1 MSQRPDPNRPV
12 TEAAHPGAAR
22 LDELP
27 TRALVELMND
37 EDARVAPA
45 VRGELD
51 AIAQAIDAIAARL
64 CDGGRLFYVG
74 AGTSGRLGVLDASE
88 CPPTFGTPPELVQG
102 LIAGGEAALTR
113 AREGAEDAEEPAR
126 EELRARGLA
135 ARDAVVGISASGTT
149 PFVLAALG
157 HARALGA
164 LTVALSCNR
173 DTPLARAAAIAIA
186 PVVGPEVVAG
196 STRLKAGT
204 ATKLVLNLLS
214 TGVMVRLGRVQG
226 HHMVDLRATN
236 QKLRERAERMVA
248 ELCNVSRERARE
260 LLAAHGNSVR
270 AAVAAEQGGAARSA
284 NGASAPAAALHG
296 AASGWIAGVDGGGS
310 KTAIALAAPVGSERA
325 VAPLRLAQPCNFA
338 SDFEGALAAVEE
350 ALAVASA
357 ASDRPNAPLAALVV
371 AAAGTGDPQLRARAI
386 ERLRARGVA
395 ERVALLHDAAP
406 LLMASAPDAAGIALL
421 SGTGSFAFGRDRA
434 GATARA
440 GGLGA
445 LLGDDGS
452 AYELGRAALR
462 AAARAADGRGAKLAL
477 VRAVFAAVGSE
488 EARAIVRYAW
498 EMRSPARIAE
508 LAPLVTQAADAG
520 DPTAQR
526 LVERA
531 ANELALMAKTV
542 ARALA
547 WKGPLPLLLSGGVF
561 DHAPTLRRGVVAA
574 LQGMGVAVE
583 VLPVG
588 DPALGALALA
598 RELQAGRLDAA
609 RWFPD

>member
-45 VRGELD
+45 VRGEID

-64 CDGGRLFYVG
+64 RDGGRLFYVG

-126 EELRARGLA
+126 EELRARGLT

-149 PFVLAALG
+149 PFVRAALD
-157 HARALGA
+157 HARSIGA
-164 LTVALSCNR
+164 LTIALTCNR

-196 STRLKAGT
+196 STRLKAGS

-270 AAVAAEQGGAARSA
+270 AAVAAHGGAAA
-284 NGASAPAAALHG
+284 NGGVAPAIARPPAT
-296 AASGWIAGVDGGGS
+296 AGWIAGIDGGGS

-386 ERLRARGVA
+386 ERLRARGLA
-395 ERVALLHDAAP
+395 ERIALLHDAAP
-406 LLMASAPDAAGIALL
+406 LLMASAPDAAAIALL

-477 VRAVFAAVGSE
+477 VRSVFAAVGSE
-488 EARAIVRYAW
+488 EARAIVRFAW
-498 EMRSPARIAE
+498 ELRTPARIAE

-547 WKGPLPLLLSGGVF
+547 WKGRLPLLLSGGVF
-561 DHAPTLRRGVVAA
+561 DHAPTLRRSVVAA
-574 LQGMGVAVE
+574 LQGMGVAVD
-583 VLPVG
+583 VLPNG
-588 DPALGALALA
+588 DAAQGALALA

>member
-22 LDELP
+22 LEELP

-64 CDGGRLFYVG
+64 RDGGRLFYVG

-149 PFVLAALG
+149 PFVRAALD
-157 HARALGA
+157 HARSVGA

-226 HHMVDLRATN
+226 HYMVDLRATN

-248 ELCNVSRERARE
+248 ELCSVSRERARE

-270 AAVAAEQGGAARSA
+270 AAVAAHGGAAASG
-284 NGASAPAAALHG
+284 GAAPGVARPPAAA
-296 AASGWIAGVDGGGS
+296 GWIAGIDGGGS

-357 ASDRPNAPLAALVV
+357 ASDRPSAPLAALVV

-386 ERLRARGVA
+386 ERLRARGLA

-406 LLMASAPDAAGIALL
+406 LLTASAPDAAGVALL
-421 SGTGSFAFGRDRA
+421 SGTGSFAFGRDRS

-477 VRAVFAAVGSE
+477 VRSVFAAVGSD

-498 EMRSPARIAE
+498 ELRSPARIAE

-542 ARALA
+542 ARALV
-547 WKGPLPLLLSGGVF
+547 WKGRLPLLLSGGVF
-561 DHAPTLRRGVVAA
+561 DHAPTLRRSVVAA
-574 LQGMGVAVE
+574 LQGMGVAVD
-583 VLPVG
+583 VLPNG
-588 DPALGALALA
+588 DAAQGALALA